1 MTNESML
8 SITPDRNLMEEMLQ
22 QVQECLW
29 SQHNTDIGLVK
40 SAQPVRVELRP
51 GTKPPWRP
59 QYPLKEEAVQGI
71 EPQIEGL
78 LQAGVLKTTNDPQ
91 SDMPLLPTKKPDG
104 SYRHVHDLRAIN
116 EVVIDYPADV
126 PDPHTLLA
134 QIPPEATC
142 FTVIDLCGAFFSVP
156 LAEESQGLFG
166 FTYKGQSYEYTR
178 LPMGFKHSPHL
189 FNKVLKDD
197 LEGVGSQEQTKKEEH
212 RGATILPGDKVFVK
226 VFRRKWF
233 HPRREGPF
241 QVLRSTGTAVQVE
254 GSPTWFHVNHCIKA
268 PEDNEGDGEQ
278 PRDTESGDD
287 PRRNRGITTMMEVML
302 IMHLLQRAPRAML
315 ASTPSTSSMLQNQRS
330 HNKGENQPRSTSRTK
345 KPQTGSGDP
354 SPDSVQRLQLKEKSG
369 APSCFRVAAQ

>member
-29 SQHNTDIGLVK
+29 SQHNTDVGLVK

-91 SDMPLLPTKKPDG
+91 SNMPLLPTKKPDG

-197 LEGVGSQEQTKKEEH
+197 LEGVGSQ
-212 RGATILPGDKVFVK
+212 
-226 VFRRKWF
+226 
-233 HPRREGPF
+233 
-241 QVLRSTGTAVQVE
+241 VE

-278 PRDTESGDD
+278 PRDPESGDD
-287 PRRNRGITTMMEVML
+287 PEEEQRHNDDDGSNVDHASASMGAEGHACFDTIDFQHAPEPMEP
-302 IMHLLQRAPRAML
+302 QQGRK
-315 ASTPSTSSMLQNQRS
+315 STPDQPV
-330 HNKGENQPRSTSRTK
+330 EPRSPR
-345 KPQTGSGDP
+345 P
-354 SPDSVQRLQLKEKSG
+354 VREI
-369 APSCFRVAAQ
+369 RVPIRFKDYS

>member
-1 MTNESML
+1 MISAQGVGQPQTVQMTNESML

-29 SQHNTDIGLVK
+29 SQHNTDVGLVK

-91 SDMPLLPTKKPDG
+91 SNMPLLPTKKPDG

-197 LEGVGSQEQTKKEEH
+197 LEGVGSQEQTKNEEH

-226 VFRRKWF
+226 VFCRKWF
-233 HPRREGPF
+233 HPCREGPF

-287 PRRNRGITTMMEVML
+287 PEEE
-302 IMHLLQRAPRAML
+302 QRHNDDDGSNVDHASASMGAEGHACFDTIDFQHAPEPTEPQQGRK
-315 ASTPSTSSMLQNQRS
+315 STPDQPV
-330 HNKGENQPRSTSRTK
+330 EPRSPR
-345 KPQTGSGDP
+345 P
-354 SPDSVQRLQLKEKSG
+354 VREI
-369 APSCFRVAAQ
+369 RVPIRFKDYS